1 MELSSVAVNWIEK
14 LHVMKSSK
22 EDVIPAR
29 QNKSKSGVQE
39 ERIDVVIN
47 ERKCGNRGQFYE
59 DKMTLRAT
67 FSAALLLL
75 SGFQAYQDIF
85 ISGENVEIPE
95 DVSVGSTVVRLRDA
109 ASFSSAEDGN
119 GTFWSVNIT
128 AGDDSGRFGVRAEDL
143 TLIVAAPLDYKLES
157 RYNLTV
163 ELTGNG
169 NNNVLYVTIVIVVMD
184 VPGYPPFYNKRCE
197 TPVLPDREVGRVL
210 GDYTVLSSDDGF
222 KTYVN
227 GKAIY
232 SYTYDYLQTPL
243 PRTYPANFVLKGDCS
258 GRFVGS
264 TNTLS
269 GDMHLLTSVLEGLQG
284 RVEFICRDR
293 DGRNKGNITVLDISL
308 DDIDLPQWAQ
318 SRQFETDEGDRFFF
332 LFQLIEIWSTSS
344 YWIRCG
350 SYVKPVDADGPTS
363 LVEWKFHYNVTGCPV
378 GSYGVYCDK
387 NCVCQNGARCHGF
400 NGACECGPG
409 WRGRACDI
417 SWPEVVIINT
427 PGDSVVKY
435 IGTNLTLTCLTP
447 HINVANMTWAYQ
459 AGKGRNDTNVI
470 EEGAVQNSSIIF
482 QPILESDN
490 GWYSCMVQDEDGELF
505 NATFIL
511 NVTECRPNYHGED
524 CSQVCDCE
532 YGGTCDRW
540 EGCLCP
546 PGRHGDRCEHI
557 CAPGTFG
564 WNCSMN
570 CKCENNAACDPVNG
584 SCICSE
590 GQSGEFCHTCAPG
603 TFGWNCS
610 MSCNCENSAACDP
623 VNGSCI
629 CAEGQSGE
637 FCQIVSISPDKSQV
651 VVVVL
656 ASVIPTITI
665 IGCIVTG
672 ILVKRRHR
680 PPRTPDHLTIDLE
693 ALSSWEVE
701 KEDIRFEHMIGEGE
715 FGHVVRGRLRVP
727 EGYEVLVAAK
737 SIRPDRMTASAVR
750 DFRREMT
757 ILTRIHEDKDGH
769 PNVVKLYGVVTKSE
783 PQYILVEYASHEELR
798 RYLWSLREHRK
809 TTGNSKLLE
818 RLGFACDVASGLS
831 ELARLKIVHRDIAA
845 RNVVISDRKVAKIAD
860 FGLSRDVYVSSAYK
874 RTNRGGEEELLP
886 LKWMAVESL
895 RDGVYTCESDVWSY
909 GVLLWE
915 IASFGEE
922 PRYAGGPMHPDV
934 CTLLELLRKGV
945 RLQQPENCPKSVYRI
960 IRSCWIVDP
969 SKRPTPDELFQKMD
983 QMRPQRQA
991 AILANRI

>member
-1 MELSSVAVNWIEK
+1 MMLRVAF
-14 LHVMKSSK
+14 
-22 EDVIPAR
+22 
-29 QNKSKSGVQE
+29 
-39 ERIDVVIN
+39 
-47 ERKCGNRGQFYE
+47 C
-59 DKMTLRAT
+59 T
-67 FSAALLLL
+67 ALLLL
-75 SGFQAYQDIF
+75 SGFQAYQDLF

-95 DVSVGSTVVRLRDA
+95 DVPVGSKVVRLRDFLD
-109 ASFSSAEDGN
+109 ASVNSTDNRN

-128 AGDDSGRFGVRAEDL
+128 AGDGSGRFGVRAENL

-163 ELTGNG
+163 ELTDNG

-184 VPGYPPFYNKRCE
+184 VPGYPPFYNKQCE
-197 TPVLPDREVGRVL
+197 TPVLPGRESGVVI
-210 GDYTVLSSDDGF
+210 GDYTVLSSDEGF
-222 KTYVN
+222 
-227 GKAIY
+227 
-232 SYTYDYLQTPL
+232 YTSINERTVSKYEDYLQTAL
-243 PRTYPANFVLKGDCS
+243 PKRHAANFVLKGDCS
-258 GRFVGS
+258 VRFVGS
-264 TNTLS
+264 AKEFNTS
-269 GDMHLLTSVLEGLQG
+269 EDLTVIATLLQG
-284 RVEFICRDR
+284 DVQKGRIELKCQDRDR
-293 DGRNKGNITVLDISL
+293 RNKGNITILDTSR
-308 DDIDLPQWAQ
+308 DDDLPQWAQ
-318 SRQFETDEGDRFFF
+318 SSQFQTDEGARYFFIIE
-332 LFQLIEIWSTSS
+332 LIEIWSTPS

-350 SYVKPVDADGPTS
+350 GNLES
-363 LVEWKFHYNVTGCPV
+363 LSGAGTNLFEWTFHYNVTGCPE
-378 GSYGVYCDK
+378 GWYGAYCDK
-387 NCVCQNGARCHGF
+387 DCVCQNGARCHGF
-400 NGACECGPG
+400 NGACECRPG

-417 SWPEVVIINT
+417 SWPEVVIIAS

-447 HINVANMTWAYQ
+447 HIRVANMTWAYQ
-459 AGKGRNDTNVI
+459 TGKERDDTNVI

-505 NATFIL
+505 NVTFIL
-511 NVTECRPNYHGED
+511 NATECRPNYHGED

-546 PGRHGDRCEHI
+546 PGRHGDRCEHT
-557 CAPGTFG
+557 CGSGTFG

-570 CKCENNAACDPVNG
+570 CHCENNAR
-584 SCICSE
+584 
-590 GQSGEFCHTCAPG
+590 
-603 TFGWNCS
+603 
-610 MSCNCENSAACDP
+610 CDP

-637 FCQIVSISPDKSQV
+637 FCQIVSIPDNDQV
-651 VVVVL
+651 AVVVL
-656 ASVIPTITI
+656 ASVIPTIAI

-672 ILVKRRHR
+672 VLVKRGSRR
-680 PPRTPDHLTIDLE
+680 PRGPTVDLE
-693 ALSSWEVE
+693 MTPLMETFSSWEVE
-701 KEDIRFEHMIGEGE
+701 KKNIRFEHMIGEGE

-886 LKWMAVESL
+886 LKWMALESL

-991 AILANRI
+991 AILVNSN